1 MALSRGSRSLL
12 VDATGWV
19 FAGGMAAAALIFA
32 PELRDFAYQ
41 IAGVQRPAGGHGT
54 MLGGAQAMP
63 QKSSTGGS
71 GRQVELRAQRNG
83 HFITDAEVNGRRIE
97 VMVDTGASIIA
108 LTYEDAAAIGI
119 EPSPRDFTHQVNTA
133 NGTSRV
139 APVRLDRVMIGDIMV
154 RDVQAVVSERGKLHV
169 TLLGNSFLSRVT
181 YRMAN
186 GRLVIEE

>member
-12 VDATGWV
+12 VDASGWV
-19 FAGGMAAAALIFA
+19 FAGGMAAAALVFA

-41 IAGVQRPAGGHGT
+41 VAGVQRPVGAPGT
-54 MLGGAQAMP
+54 MLGGAQSMP
-63 QKSSTGGS
+63 QKTSAGG

-83 HFITDAEVNGRRIE
+83 HFITEAEVNGRRIE

-108 LTYEDAAAIGI
+108 LTYEDAAAIGV
-119 EPSPRDFTHQVNTA
+119 EPSPRDFTHQVSTA
-133 NGTSRV
+133 NGASRV

-154 RDVQAVVSERGKLHV
+154 RDVQAVVTERGKLGV